1 MYHKSYAIIAQES
14 RQNYRRLEREALEQ
28 AIGEIRAAS
37 KHGPMS
43 IESIKANARMRRLWS
58 VLMSDLANDDNAL
71 PNELRASLISIGIWV
86 QRELENID
94 AGKSDNF
101 AGVIEINQMIADGLI

>member
-1 MYHKSYAIIAQES
+1 
-14 RQNYRRLEREALEQ
+14 
-28 AIGEIRAAS
+28 
-37 KHGPMS
+37 MS
-43 IESIKANARMRRLWS
+43 VESIKANARMRRLWS

-101 AGVIEINQMIADGLI
+101 AGVITAVRLGTE

>member
-1 MYHKSYAIIAQES
+1 
-14 RQNYRRLEREALEQ
+14 
-28 AIGEIRAAS
+28 
-37 KHGPMS
+37 MS
-43 IESIKANARMRRLWS
+43 VESIKANARMRRLWS